1 MPVID
6 GSKALRRAITQ
17 TFGTAALDQRCQEHK
32 RRKVLDHL
40 PKTLHTSVNRA
51 LRDAYAASDADL
63 ARR

>member
-17 TFGTAALDQRCQEHK
+17 TFGTAALFQRCQAHK
-32 RRKVLDHL
+32 CRKDLDHL
-40 PKTLHTSVNRA
+40 PKTLHTSVNHA